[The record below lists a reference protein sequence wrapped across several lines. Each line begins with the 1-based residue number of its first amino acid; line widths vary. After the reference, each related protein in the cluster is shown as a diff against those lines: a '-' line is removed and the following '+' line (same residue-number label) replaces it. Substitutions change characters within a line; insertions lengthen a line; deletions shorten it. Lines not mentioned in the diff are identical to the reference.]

1 MKKRTQKKRISM
13 ICRKIRMARRRGWVG
28 IGCGLNI
35 RFFKLPEE
43 EAQYRQY
50 VARFQRQQSKE
61 QQCWILDEAY
71 KMFTK

>member
-1 MKKRTQKKRISM
+1 MKKRTRKKRISI

-28 IGCGLNI
+28 IGRGLNI

-43 EAQYRQY
+43 EVQYRQY
-50 VARFQRQQSKE
+50 VARFQCQQSKE
-61 QQCWILDEAY
+61 QKRWILDEAY